1 MLAAQCFLLLPL
13 PLLPPDLLL
22 KMGLP
27 ALEFSECYLDGPHFR
42 ERLRSHEEELD
53 KTSKFIKE
61 LLKDGKALIQALRG
75 EGVRGR
81 EGWSE

>member
-1 MLAAQCFLLLPL
+1 MLLL
-13 PLLPPDLLL
+13 LLLLLL

-61 LLKDGKALIQALRG
+61 LLKDGKTLIQALRG
-75 EGVRGR
+75 E
-81 EGWSE
+81 